1 MQSCICVSDVLDYPS
16 VIYMKKQL
24 TGTLFLCVA
33 VLIWG
38 STFVAQSVGMD
49 SVGPFTFQAARCVLA
64 VLFLLPVIALF
75 EIRDI
80 KNYFRK
86 WRSKKLWIAGAL
98 CGIALFTASSLQQI
112 SLVDTDAGKAGFL
125 TALYVVLVPVIGLF
139 LGKKPSITIVI
150 SIFLAVIGLYLL
162 SCMGV
167 ATVSTGDL
175 LLLGCALAFAVQ
187 ITLID
192 RLGANI
198 DGLRLNCIQCLV
210 VALLSGIFMLATET
224 PKMPDILS
232 CWLPIGYAGVLS
244 MGVAYSLQVLGQQ
257 RIEPTTASIIMSLES
272 VIAALSGWLILH
284 ETMTFWELLG
294 CALVFIAVILSQIPL
309 KKAPS

>member
-1 MQSCICVSDVLDYPS
+1 MI
-16 VIYMKKQL
+16 ITKKQL
-24 TGTLFLCVA
+24 TGIAFLGIA

-49 SVGPFTFQAARCVLA
+49 KVGPFTFQASRCGLA
-64 VLFLLPVIALF
+64 VLFLAPIIALF

-80 KNYFRK
+80 KDYFRK
-86 WRSKKLWIAGAL
+86 WRSKKLWISGAL
-98 CGIALFTASSLQQI
+98 CGIALFAASSLQQI

-125 TALYVVLVPVIGLF
+125 TTLYVVLVPIIGLF
-139 LGKKPSITIVI
+139 LGKKPSINIVF
-150 SIFLAVIGLYLL
+150 SIILAVIGLYLL

-167 ATVSTGDL
+167 TTISTGDL

-192 RLGANI
+192 RLGSDV

-210 VALLSGIFMLATET
+210 VAILSALFMFGTEELRL
-224 PKMPDILS
+224 PDILS

-244 MGVAYSLQVLGQQ
+244 MGVAYSMQVLGQQ
-257 RIEPTTASIIMSLES
+257 RIEPTTASLIMSLES
-272 VIAALSGWLILH
+272 VIAAISGWLILH
-284 ETMTFWELLG
+284 ETMTFWELMG
-294 CALVFIAVILSQIPL
+294 CALVFLAVILSQIPV
-309 KKAPS
+309 KQK

>member
-1 MQSCICVSDVLDYPS
+1 
-16 VIYMKKQL
+16 MKKQL
-24 TGTLFLCVA
+24 TGIAFLGIA

-49 SVGPFTFQAARCVLA
+49 KVGPFTFQASRCGLA
-64 VLFLLPVIALF
+64 VLFLAPIIALF

-80 KNYFRK
+80 KDYFRK
-86 WRSKKLWIAGAL
+86 WRSKKLWISGAL
-98 CGIALFTASSLQQI
+98 CGIALFAASSLQQI

-125 TALYVVLVPVIGLF
+125 TTLYVVLVPIIGLF
-139 LGKKPSITIVI
+139 LGKKPSINIVF
-150 SIFLAVIGLYLL
+150 SIILAVIGLYLL

-167 ATVSTGDL
+167 TTISTGDL

-192 RLGANI
+192 RLGSDV

-210 VALLSGIFMLATET
+210 VAILSALFMFGTEE
-224 PKMPDILS
+224 PCLPDILS

-244 MGVAYSLQVLGQQ
+244 MGVAYSMQVLGQQ
-257 RIEPTTASIIMSLES
+257 RIEPTTASLIMSLES
-272 VIAALSGWLILH
+272 VIAAISGWLILH
-284 ETMTFWELLG
+284 ETMTFWELMG
-294 CALVFIAVILSQIPL
+294 CALVFLAVILSQIPV
-309 KKAPS
+309 KQK

>member
-1 MQSCICVSDVLDYPS
+1 M
-16 VIYMKKQL
+16 VIKMKKQL
-24 TGTLFLCVA
+24 TGVAFLAVA

-49 SVGPFTFQAARCVLA
+49 KVGPFTFQAVRCALA

-86 WRSKKLWIAGAL
+86 WLDKKLWLAGIL
-98 CGIALFTASSLQQI
+98 CGLALFIAASLQQV

-125 TALYVVLVPVIGLF
+125 TALYIVLVPVIGFF
-139 LGKKPSITIVI
+139 LGRRLSLPTII
-150 SIFLAVIGLYLL
+150 SIVLAVIGLYLL
-162 SCMGV
+162 SCVGV
-167 ATVSTGDL
+167 TTIRTGDL

-192 RLGANI
+192 RLGKDV

-210 VALLSGIFMLATET
+210 VTILSTIFMFGTEE
-224 PKMPDILS
+224 PHLPDILA
-232 CWLPIGYAGVLS
+232 CWLPIGYAGILS

-257 RIEPTTASIIMSLES
+257 RLEPTAASLIMSLES
-272 VIAALSGWLILH
+272 VVAAITGWLILR
-284 ETMTFWELLG
+284 ETMTGVELWG
-294 CALVFIAVILSQIPL
+294 CCLVFAAVILSQIPT
-309 KKAPS
+309 KIMRH

>member
-1 MQSCICVSDVLDYPS
+1 M
-16 VIYMKKQL
+16 VIKMKKQL
-24 TGTLFLCVA
+24 TGIAFLAVA

-49 SVGPFTFQAARCVLA
+49 KVGPFTFQAVRCALA

-86 WRSKKLWIAGAL
+86 WLDPRLWIAGIL
-98 CGIALFTASSLQQI
+98 CGLALFIAASLQQV

-125 TALYVVLVPVIGLF
+125 TALYIVLVPVIGFF
-139 LGKKPSITIVI
+139 LGRMLTLSTAI
-150 SIFLAVIGLYLL
+150 SIILAVIGLYLL
-162 SCMGV
+162 SCVGV
-167 ATVSTGDL
+167 TSIRTGDL

-192 RLGANI
+192 RLGKDV

-210 VALLSGIFMLATET
+210 VTVLSSIFMFSTEA
-224 PKMPDILS
+224 PNLPDILT
-232 CWLPIGYAGVLS
+232 CWLPIGYAGILS

-257 RIEPTTASIIMSLES
+257 RLEPTAASLIMSLES
-272 VIAALSGWLILH
+272 VVAAITGWLILK
-284 ETMTFWELLG
+284 ESMTAFELLG
-294 CALVFIAVILSQIPL
+294 CALVFFAVILNSPVAVLACKINSIPT
-309 KKAPS
+309 K

>member
-1 MQSCICVSDVLDYPS
+1 
-16 VIYMKKQL
+16 MKKQL
-24 TGTLFLCVA
+24 TGIGYLVVA

-49 SVGPFTFQAARCVLA
+49 KVGPFTFQAVRCGLA
-64 VLFLLPVIALF
+64 VLFLIPVIALF
-75 EIRDI
+75 ELRDL

-86 WRSKKLWIAGAL
+86 WLNKKLWISGTL
-98 CGIALFTASSLQQI
+98 CGIALFAASSLQQV

-125 TALYVVLVPVIGLF
+125 TALYIVLVPVIGFF
-139 LGKKPSITIVI
+139 LGRRLTLPTVI

-162 SCMGV
+162 SCVGV
-167 ATVSTGDL
+167 TTIRTGDL

-192 RLGANI
+192 RLGHDV

-210 VALLSGIFMLATET
+210 VAILSSFFMFGMEAPSL
-224 PKMPDILS
+224 PDILS

-257 RIEPTTASIIMSLES
+257 RLEPTAASLIMSLES
-272 VIAALSGWLILH
+272 VVAAITGWLILH

-294 CALVFIAVILSQIPL
+294 CCMVFAAVILSQIPS
-309 KKAPS
+309 KAKAPQM

>member
-1 MQSCICVSDVLDYPS
+1 
-16 VIYMKKQL
+16 MKKQL
-24 TGTLFLCVA
+24 TGIGYLVVA

-49 SVGPFTFQAARCVLA
+49 KVGPFTFQAVRCGLA
-64 VLFLLPVIALF
+64 VLFLIPVIALF
-75 EIRDI
+75 ELRDL

-86 WRSKKLWIAGAL
+86 WLNKKLWIAGVL
-98 CGIALFTASSLQQI
+98 CGVALFAASSLQQV

-125 TALYVVLVPVIGLF
+125 TALYIVLVPVIGFF
-139 LGKKPSITIVI
+139 LGRRLTLPTVI

-162 SCMGV
+162 SCVGV
-167 ATVSTGDL
+167 TTIRTGDL

-192 RLGANI
+192 RLGHDV

-210 VALLSGIFMLATET
+210 VAILSSFFMFGMEAPSL
-224 PKMPDILS
+224 PDILS

-257 RIEPTTASIIMSLES
+257 RLEPTAASLIMSLES
-272 VIAALSGWLILH
+272 VVAAITGWLILH

-294 CALVFIAVILSQIPL
+294 CCMVFAAVILSQIPS
-309 KKAPS
+309 KAKAPQM

>member
-1 MQSCICVSDVLDYPS
+1 M
-16 VIYMKKQL
+16 VIKMKKQL
-24 TGTLFLCVA
+24 TGVAFLAVA

-49 SVGPFTFQAARCVLA
+49 KVGPFTFQAVRCALA

-86 WRSKKLWIAGAL
+86 WLDKKLWLAGIL
-98 CGIALFTASSLQQI
+98 CGLALFIAASLQQV

-125 TALYVVLVPVIGLF
+125 TALYIVLVPVIGFF
-139 LGKKPSITIVI
+139 LGRRLSLPTII
-150 SIFLAVIGLYLL
+150 SIVLAVIGLYLL
-162 SCMGV
+162 SCVGV
-167 ATVSTGDL
+167 TTIRTGDL

-192 RLGANI
+192 RLGKDV

-210 VALLSGIFMLATET
+210 VTILSTIFMFGTEE
-224 PKMPDILS
+224 PHLPDILA

-257 RIEPTTASIIMSLES
+257 RLEPTAASLIMSLES
-272 VIAALSGWLILH
+272 VVAAITGWLILK
-284 ETMTFWELLG
+284 ESMTLWELLG
-294 CALVFIAVILSQIPL
+294 CALVFCAVVLSQIPTKCL
-309 KKAPS
+309 NKRRT

>member
-1 MQSCICVSDVLDYPS
+1 
-16 VIYMKKQL
+16 MKKQL
-24 TGTLFLCVA
+24 TGIAFLGIA

-49 SVGPFTFQAARCVLA
+49 KVGPFTFQASRCGLA
-64 VLFLLPVIALF
+64 VLFLAPIIALF

-80 KNYFRK
+80 KDYFRK
-86 WRSKKLWIAGAL
+86 WRSKKLWISGAL
-98 CGIALFTASSLQQI
+98 CGIALFAASSLQQI

-125 TALYVVLVPVIGLF
+125 TTLYVVLVPIIGLF
-139 LGKKPSITIVI
+139 LGKKPSINIVF
-150 SIFLAVIGLYLL
+150 SIILAVIGLYLL

-167 ATVSTGDL
+167 TTISTGDL

-192 RLGANI
+192 RLGSDV

-210 VALLSGIFMLATET
+210 VAILSALFMFGTEE
-224 PKMPDILS
+224 PCLPDILS

-244 MGVAYSLQVLGQQ
+244 MGVAYSMQVLGQQ
-257 RIEPTTASIIMSLES
+257 RIEPTTASLIMSLES

-284 ETMTFWELLG
+284 ETMTFWELMG
-294 CALVFIAVILSQIPL
+294 CALVFLAVILSQIPV
-309 KKAPS
+309 KQK

>member
-1 MQSCICVSDVLDYPS
+1 M
-16 VIYMKKQL
+16 VIKMKKQL
-24 TGTLFLCVA
+24 TGVTFLAVA

-49 SVGPFTFQAARCVLA
+49 KVGPFTFQAVRCALA

-86 WRSKKLWIAGAL
+86 WLDKKLWLAGIL
-98 CGIALFTASSLQQI
+98 CGLALFIAASLQQV

-125 TALYVVLVPVIGLF
+125 TALYIVLVPVIGFF
-139 LGKKPSITIVI
+139 LGRRLPLPTII
-150 SIFLAVIGLYLL
+150 SIVLAVIGLYLL
-162 SCMGV
+162 SCVGV
-167 ATVSTGDL
+167 TTIRTGDL

-192 RLGANI
+192 RLGKDV

-210 VALLSGIFMLATET
+210 VTILSTIFMFGTEA
-224 PKMPDILS
+224 PNLPDILA
-232 CWLPIGYAGVLS
+232 CWLPIGYAGILS
-244 MGVAYSLQVLGQQ
+244 MGVAYSLQILGQQ
-257 RIEPTTASIIMSLES
+257 RLEPTAASLIMSLES
-272 VIAALSGWLILH
+272 VVAALTGWLILN
-284 ETMTFWELLG
+284 ESMTGEEFLGSCLL
-294 CALVFIAVILSQIPL
+294 FTAVILSQIPT
-309 KKAPS
+309 KIRRQ

>member
-1 MQSCICVSDVLDYPS
+1 M
-16 VIYMKKQL
+16 VIKMKKQL
-24 TGTLFLCVA
+24 TGVAFLAVA

-49 SVGPFTFQAARCVLA
+49 KVGPFTFQAVRCALA

-86 WRSKKLWIAGAL
+86 WLDKKLWLAGIL
-98 CGIALFTASSLQQI
+98 CGLALFIAASLQQV

-125 TALYVVLVPVIGLF
+125 TALYIVLVPVIGFF
-139 LGKKPSITIVI
+139 LGRRLSVPTII
-150 SIFLAVIGLYLL
+150 SIVLAVIGLYLL
-162 SCMGV
+162 SCVGV
-167 ATVSTGDL
+167 TTIRTGDL

-192 RLGANI
+192 RLGKDV
-198 DGLRLNCIQCLV
+198 DGLRLNSIQCLV
-210 VALLSGIFMLATET
+210 VTILSTIFMFGTEA
-224 PKMPDILS
+224 PNLPDILA
-232 CWLPIGYAGVLS
+232 CWLPIGYAGILS

-257 RIEPTTASIIMSLES
+257 RLEPTAASLIMSLES
-272 VIAALSGWLILH
+272 VVAAITGWLILH

-294 CALVFIAVILSQIPL
+294 CALVFAAVILSQIPT
-309 KKAPS
+309 KIKRH

>member
-1 MQSCICVSDVLDYPS
+1 
-16 VIYMKKQL
+16 MKKQL
-24 TGTLFLCVA
+24 TGIAFLGIA

-49 SVGPFTFQAARCVLA
+49 KVGPFTFQASRCGLA
-64 VLFLLPVIALF
+64 VLFLAPIIALF
-75 EIRDI
+75 EIRNI
-80 KNYFRK
+80 KDYFRK
-86 WRSKKLWIAGAL
+86 WRSKKLWISGAL
-98 CGIALFTASSLQQI
+98 CGIALFAASSLQQI

-125 TALYVVLVPVIGLF
+125 TTLYVVLVPVIGLF
-139 LGKKPSITIVI
+139 LGKKPSINIVF
-150 SIFLAVIGLYLL
+150 SIILAVIGLYLL

-167 ATVSTGDL
+167 TTISTGDL

-192 RLGANI
+192 RLGSDV

-210 VALLSGIFMLATET
+210 VAILSALFMFGTEE
-224 PKMPDILS
+224 PCLPDILS

-244 MGVAYSLQVLGQQ
+244 MGVAYSMQVLGQQ
-257 RIEPTTASIIMSLES
+257 RIEPTTASLIMSLES

-284 ETMTFWELLG
+284 ETMTFWELMG
-294 CALVFIAVILSQIPL
+294 CALVFLAVILSQIPV
-309 KKAPS
+309 KQK

>member
-1 MQSCICVSDVLDYPS
+1 
-16 VIYMKKQL
+16 MKKQL
-24 TGTLFLCVA
+24 TGIGYLVVA

-49 SVGPFTFQAARCVLA
+49 SVGPFTFQAARCALA
-64 VLFLLPVIALF
+64 VQFLLPVIALF

-86 WRSKKLWIAGAL
+86 WCSKKLWIAGIL
-98 CGIALFTASSLQQI
+98 CGIALFAASSLQQV

-125 TALYVVLVPVIGLF
+125 TALYIVLVPVIGFF
-139 LGKKPSITIVI
+139 LGKKLTMPTAI

-162 SCMGV
+162 SCVGV
-167 ATVSTGDL
+167 TSIRTGDL

-192 RLGANI
+192 RFGSDV

-210 VALLSGIFMLATET
+210 VALLSGIFMLVTEE
-224 PKMPDILS
+224 PQLPNILS

-257 RIEPTTASIIMSLES
+257 RIEPTTASLIMSLES
-272 VIAALSGWLILH
+272 VVAAITGWLILQ
-284 ETMTFWELLG
+284 ETMTFWELTG
-294 CALVFIAVILSQIPL
+294 CALVFTAVILSQIQP
-309 KKAPS
+309 KKKKPQV

>member
-1 MQSCICVSDVLDYPS
+1 
-16 VIYMKKQL
+16 MKKQL
-24 TGTLFLCVA
+24 TGIAFLGIA

-49 SVGPFTFQAARCVLA
+49 KVGPFTFQASRCGLA
-64 VLFLLPVIALF
+64 VLFLAPIIALF

-80 KNYFRK
+80 KDYFRK
-86 WRSKKLWIAGAL
+86 WRSKKLWISGAL
-98 CGIALFTASSLQQI
+98 CGIALFAASSLQQI

-125 TALYVVLVPVIGLF
+125 TTLYVVLVPVIGLF
-139 LGKKPSITIVI
+139 LGKKPSINIVF
-150 SIFLAVIGLYLL
+150 SIILAVIGLYLL

-167 ATVSTGDL
+167 TTISTGDL

-192 RLGANI
+192 RLGSDV

-210 VALLSGIFMLATET
+210 VAILSALFMFGTEE
-224 PKMPDILS
+224 PCLPDILS

-244 MGVAYSLQVLGQQ
+244 MGVAYSMQVLGQQ
-257 RIEPTTASIIMSLES
+257 RIEPTTASLIMSLES

-284 ETMTFWELLG
+284 ETMSFWELMG
-294 CALVFIAVILSQIPL
+294 CALVFLAVILSQIPV
-309 KKAPS
+309 KQK

>member
-1 MQSCICVSDVLDYPS
+1 MIDYQT
-16 VIYMKKQL
+16 VIIMKKQL

-49 SVGPFTFQAARCVLA
+49 SVGPFTFQAVRCALA
-64 VLFLLPVIALF
+64 VLFLLPVIAFF

-80 KNYFRK
+80 KNFFQK
-86 WRSKKLWIAGAL
+86 WCSKKLWIAGIL
-98 CGIALFTASSLQQI
+98 CGIALFIAASLQQI

-150 SIFLAVIGLYLL
+150 SILLAVVGLYLL

-167 ATVSTGDL
+167 TTISTGDL

-192 RLGANI
+192 RLGADV

-210 VALLSGIFMLATET
+210 VAVLSSVFMFTTET
-224 PKMPDILS
+224 PSMPNILS

-284 ETMTFWELLG
+284 ETMTFWELTG
-294 CALVFIAVILSQIPL
+294 CVLVFIAVILSQIPL

>member
-1 MQSCICVSDVLDYPS
+1 
-16 VIYMKKQL
+16 MKKQL
-24 TGTLFLCVA
+24 TGIAFLGIA

-49 SVGPFTFQAARCVLA
+49 KVGPFTFQASRCGLA
-64 VLFLLPVIALF
+64 VLFLAPIIALF
-75 EIRDI
+75 EIRNI
-80 KNYFRK
+80 KDYFRK
-86 WRSKKLWIAGAL
+86 WRSKKLWISGAL
-98 CGIALFTASSLQQI
+98 CGIALFAASSLQQI

-125 TALYVVLVPVIGLF
+125 TTLYVVLVPIIGLF
-139 LGKKPSITIVI
+139 LGKKPSINIVF
-150 SIFLAVIGLYLL
+150 SIILAVIGLYLL

-167 ATVSTGDL
+167 TTISTGDL

-192 RLGANI
+192 RLGSDV

-210 VALLSGIFMLATET
+210 VAILSALFMFGTEE
-224 PKMPDILS
+224 PCLPDILS

-244 MGVAYSLQVLGQQ
+244 MGVAYSMQVLGQQ
-257 RIEPTTASIIMSLES
+257 RIEPTTASLIMSLES

-284 ETMTFWELLG
+284 ETMTFWELMG
-294 CALVFIAVILSQIPL
+294 CALVFLAVILSQIPV
-309 KKAPS
+309 KQK

>member
-1 MQSCICVSDVLDYPS
+1 
-16 VIYMKKQL
+16 MKKQL
-24 TGTLFLCVA
+24 AGTLFLCVA

-49 SVGPFTFQAARCVLA
+49 KVGPFTFQAVRCGLA
-64 VLFLLPVIALF
+64 VLFLIPVIALF
-75 EIRDI
+75 ELRDL

-86 WRSKKLWIAGAL
+86 WLNKKLWISGAL
-98 CGIALFTASSLQQI
+98 CGIALFAASSLQQV

-125 TALYVVLVPVIGLF
+125 TALYIVLVPVIGFF
-139 LGKKPSITIVI
+139 LGRKVTLPTVV

-162 SCMGV
+162 SCVGV
-167 ATVSTGDL
+167 TTIRTGDL

-192 RLGANI
+192 RLGHDV
-198 DGLRLNCIQCLV
+198 DGLRLNCVQCLV
-210 VALLSGIFMLATET
+210 VAVLSSFFMFGMEEPSL
-224 PKMPDILS
+224 PVILS

-257 RIEPTTASIIMSLES
+257 RLEPTAASLIMSLES
-272 VIAALSGWLILH
+272 VVAAITGWLILH
-284 ETMTFWELLG
+284 ETMTVWELLG
-294 CALVFIAVILSQIPL
+294 CCMVFAAVILSQIPS
-309 KKAPS
+309 KAKAPQM

>member
-1 MQSCICVSDVLDYPS
+1 M
-16 VIYMKKQL
+16 VIKMKKQL
-24 TGTLFLCVA
+24 TGVAFLAVA

-49 SVGPFTFQAARCVLA
+49 KVGPFTFQAVRCALA

-80 KNYFRK
+80 KNYFHK
-86 WRSKKLWIAGAL
+86 WLDKKLWLAGIL
-98 CGIALFTASSLQQI
+98 CGLALFIAASLQQV

-125 TALYVVLVPVIGLF
+125 TALYIVLVPVIGFF
-139 LGKKPSITIVI
+139 LGRRLPLPTII
-150 SIFLAVIGLYLL
+150 SIVLAVIGLYLL
-162 SCMGV
+162 SCVGV
-167 ATVSTGDL
+167 TTIRTGDL

-192 RLGANI
+192 RLGKDV

-210 VALLSGIFMLATET
+210 VTILSTIFMFGTEE
-224 PKMPDILS
+224 PHLPDILA
-232 CWLPIGYAGVLS
+232 CWLPIGYAGILS

-257 RIEPTTASIIMSLES
+257 RLEPTAASLIMSLES
-272 VIAALSGWLILH
+272 VVAAITGWLILR
-284 ETMTFWELLG
+284 ESMTSVELWG
-294 CALVFIAVILSQIPL
+294 CCLVFAAVILSQIPT
-309 KKAPS
+309 KIMRH

>member
-1 MQSCICVSDVLDYPS
+1 VL
-16 VIYMKKQL
+16 L
-24 TGTLFLCVA
+24 
-33 VLIWG
+33 
-38 STFVAQSVGMD
+38 
-49 SVGPFTFQAARCVLA
+49 
-64 VLFLLPVIALF
+64 LLPVIALF

-86 WRSKKLWIAGAL
+86 WMDPKLWLAGIL
-98 CGIALFTASSLQQI
+98 CGLALFIAASMQQV

-125 TALYVVLVPVIGLF
+125 TALYIVLVPVIGFF
-139 LGKKPSITIVI
+139 LGRKLTLPTVV

-162 SCMGV
+162 SCVGV
-167 ATVSTGDL
+167 TSIRTGDL

-192 RLGANI
+192 RLGKDV

-210 VALLSGIFMLATET
+210 VTILSTIFMFGTEE
-224 PKMPDILS
+224 PHLPDILA
-232 CWLPIGYAGVLS
+232 CWLPIGYAGILS

-257 RIEPTTASIIMSLES
+257 RLEPTAASLIMSLES
-272 VIAALSGWLILH
+272 VVAAITGWLILH

-294 CALVFIAVILSQIPL
+294 CALVFAAVILSQIPT
-309 KKAPS
+309 KIKRQ

>member
-1 MQSCICVSDVLDYPS
+1 
-16 VIYMKKQL
+16 MKNKL
-24 TGTLFLCVA
+24 TGILYLAVA

-49 SVGPFTFQAARCVLA
+49 KVGPFTFQAVRCGLA

-75 EIRDI
+75 ELRDL

-86 WRSKKLWIAGAL
+86 WLDKKLWLAGIL
-98 CGIALFTASSLQQI
+98 CGLALFTAASLQQV

-125 TALYVVLVPVIGLF
+125 TALYIVLVPVIGFF
-139 LGKKPSITIVI
+139 LGRKLSLMTIFSII
-150 SIFLAVIGLYLL
+150 LAVVGLYLL
-162 SCMGV
+162 SCVGV
-167 ATVSTGDL
+167 TTIRTGDL

-192 RLGANI
+192 KFGQKV

-210 VALLSGIFMLATET
+210 VTLLSTFFMFGVET
-224 PKMPDILS
+224 PSLPDILS
-232 CWLPIGYAGVLS
+232 CWLPIGYAGILS

-257 RIEPTTASIIMSLES
+257 RLEPTAASLIMSLES
-272 VIAALSGWLILH
+272 VVAAITGWLILK
-284 ETMTFWELLG
+284 ESMTLWELLG
-294 CALVFIAVILSQIPL
+294 CALVFCAVVLSQIPTKYL
-309 KKAPS
+309 NKRRT

>member
-1 MQSCICVSDVLDYPS
+1 M
-16 VIYMKKQL
+16 VIKMKKQL
-24 TGTLFLCVA
+24 TGVAFLAVA

-49 SVGPFTFQAARCVLA
+49 KVGPFTFQAVRCALA

-86 WRSKKLWIAGAL
+86 WLDKKLWLTGIL
-98 CGIALFTASSLQQI
+98 CGLALFIAASLQQV

-125 TALYVVLVPVIGLF
+125 TALYIVLVPVIGFF
-139 LGKKPSITIVI
+139 LGRRLSLPTII
-150 SIFLAVIGLYLL
+150 SIVLAVIGLYLL
-162 SCMGV
+162 SCVGV
-167 ATVSTGDL
+167 TTIRTGDL

-192 RLGANI
+192 RLGKDV

-210 VALLSGIFMLATET
+210 VTILSTIFMFGTEE
-224 PKMPDILS
+224 PHLPDILA
-232 CWLPIGYAGVLS
+232 CWLPIGYAGILS

-257 RIEPTTASIIMSLES
+257 RLEPTAASLIMSLES
-272 VIAALSGWLILH
+272 VVAAITGWLILR
-284 ETMTFWELLG
+284 ETMTGVELFG
-294 CALVFIAVILSQIPL
+294 CCLVFSAVILSQIPT
-309 KKAPS
+309 KIKRQ

>member
-1 MQSCICVSDVLDYPS
+1 MIDLTM
-16 VIYMKKQL
+16 VIKMKKQL
-24 TGTLFLCVA
+24 TGVAFLAVA

-49 SVGPFTFQAARCVLA
+49 KVGPFTFQAVRCALA

-86 WRSKKLWIAGAL
+86 WLDKKLWLAGIL
-98 CGIALFTASSLQQI
+98 CGLALFIAASLQQV

-125 TALYVVLVPVIGLF
+125 TALYIVLVPVIGFF
-139 LGKKPSITIVI
+139 LGRRLPLPTII
-150 SIFLAVIGLYLL
+150 SIVLAVIGLYLL
-162 SCMGV
+162 SCVGV
-167 ATVSTGDL
+167 TTIRTGDL

-192 RLGANI
+192 RLGKDV

-210 VALLSGIFMLATET
+210 VTILSAIFMFGTES
-224 PKMPDILS
+224 PNLPDILA
-232 CWLPIGYAGVLS
+232 CWLPIGYAGILS

-257 RIEPTTASIIMSLES
+257 RLEPTAASLIMSLES
-272 VIAALSGWLILH
+272 VVAALTGWLILN
-284 ETMTFWELLG
+284 ESMTGEEFLGSCLL
-294 CALVFIAVILSQIPL
+294 FTAVILSQIPT
-309 KKAPS
+309 KIKRQ